1 MSMLSGEDVVRKHKR
16 ALRRCEGKGGWELLE
31 CIADEMR
38 KEYGKTLDELPD
50 DIKMYNELF
59 YIGKQLKIQEKIHDQ
74 IYKSLDKL
82 KELGYPD
89 EKIESIREEFNKPM
103 DERRLDIISED
114 I

>member
-1 MSMLSGEDVVRKHKR
+1 MSMRSGADVVRKHKR

-31 CIADEMR
+31 CIGDSMR
-38 KEYGKTLDELPD
+38 MEYGKTLDELPD
-50 DIKMYNELF
+50 DLKMYNELF
-59 YIGKQLKIQEKIHDQ
+59 YIGKQLKIQERIHDQ